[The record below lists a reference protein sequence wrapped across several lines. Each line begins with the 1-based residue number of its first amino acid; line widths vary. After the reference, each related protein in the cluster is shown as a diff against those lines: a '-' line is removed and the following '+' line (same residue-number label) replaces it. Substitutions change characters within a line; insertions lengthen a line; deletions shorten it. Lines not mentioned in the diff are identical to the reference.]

1 MLRLAEAFVI
11 GSAEEGE
18 HFGWD
23 STEASRLD
31 SVCEEFLRGNPPEDV
46 RHSMVLA
53 MGSYLGELMVRN
65 GHGRWAYDATLREAV
80 VEMPN
85 GLVGYP
91 HSKVAKRLDLGP
103 EHNLFQFY
111 WYSLTRD
118 LPPGSIVRTYP
129 EKT

>member
-1 MLRLAEAFVI
+1 MLGLAEAFII

-31 SVCEEFLRGNPPEDV
+31 SVCDDFLRSDPPKDV
-46 RHSMVLA
+46 RHSMVMALGA
-53 MGSYLGELMVRN
+53 YLGELMVRN
-65 GHGRWAYDATLREAV
+65 GQGHWAYDKRLGEPA

-85 GLVGYP
+85 DLVGYP
-91 HSKVAKRLDLGP
+91 FSKVGKRLELGP

-118 LPPGSIVRTYP
+118 VPPGSVVRTYP
-129 EKT
+129 AKS